1 MWEPLEGSPISAE
14 LLKTPSHRMWVQRR
28 SNDAITATKCAAA
41 AITSARRRRSNQS
54 SPFPLQE
61 LSVASAG
68 VVVTLP
74 SLTPADLPRRQ
85 AFVDGDCHVGVGIRH
100 VAFVDTGII
109 NCFNADLVTQIVPG
123 V

>member
-1 MWEPLEGSPISAE
+1 
-14 LLKTPSHRMWVQRR
+14 MWVQCR
-28 SNDAITATKCAAA
+28 SNDAITATKCTAA
-41 AITSARRRRSNQS
+41 AITSSGRRRSNQS

-61 LSVASAG
+61 LSAASAG

-85 AFVDGDCHVGVGIRH
+85 VFPDGDCHVGGGIRL
-100 VAFVDTGII
+100 VAVVDTEII
-109 NCFNADLVTQIVPG
+109 NWFNADLVTQIVPR